1 MGKRNPPLL
10 PFNKKNLLRVQRL
23 IVKNLTIDLLPK
35 KWITENLQNPRFGH
49 CHNAAGCLYKIFSSN
64 SVHMYRALDKA
75 NIWHWWVQDKDGN
88 IIDPTADQYKLRE
101 VKILYKKGEKASLL
115 GFDYKKRVNTL
126 LSRVRDDLKI

>member
-1 MGKRNPPLL
+1 
-10 PFNKKNLLRVQRL
+10 
-23 IVKNLTIDLLPK
+23 
-35 KWITENLQNPRFGH
+35 
-49 CHNAAGCLYKIFSSN
+49 
-64 SVHMYRALDKA
+64 MYRALDKA

-126 LSRVRDDLKI
+126 LSRVRKDLNI